1 MWKKHDFCVQT
12 TRSRNLGSWW
22 IIHIYAN
29 VHHRLQ
35 QKNTLC
41 QFLPW
46 FSPLPLPHVADGFG
60 KQHGFTQ
67 TQLIQLLLWKA
78 EVIQVMFNKGKG
90 WKHVINDTVLVIYV
104 HMNLWVEK
112 IDESCCFSFKH
123 ISNDLKYVSGWCHK
137 KKLNVEI
144 YKMISNMSN
153 GYHAM
158 HIYIYMCIYIC
169 IYIWAYIYICM
180 ALNMY
185 QLLLYTVHI
194 CNICWWFSSRVWL
207 PAGT

>member
-12 TRSRNLGSWW
+12 TWSRNLGSWW

-137 KKLNVEI
+137 KSWMWRFTKWYQTCL
-144 YKMISNMSN
+144 MDT
-153 GYHAM
+153 M
-158 HIYIYMCIYIC
+158 HIYIC
-169 IYIWAYIYICM
+169 IYIWAYIY
-180 ALNMY
+180 MY
-185 QLLLYTVHI
+185 GIKHVSTFIVYCTHL
-194 CNICWWFSSRVWL
+194 
-207 PAGT
+207 